1 MLFGTSITVT
11 TSQRDRRMWIGIIH
25 AICLTHKFLYGTPA
39 ALVMP
44 HFAEWERTGITELIH
59 IIVIGLEQVCD
70 LPHIKNFGNS
80 GAIIT
85 EFRTD
90 KDLQELMPKGRQNPF
105 AHMEGAVLAPGQCY
119 RTAVSM
125 PNAKTRLDKVTFHIK
140 YKSSTHEYVEEVP
153 LKIEASNDQ
162 LYVRAST
169 EGQELKIISYALQD
183 LAEKH
188 M

>member
-1 MLFGTSITVT
+1 MHMSTSDILDLAAVIVALAVGCGSIWVAVKTLKQNQKMIEDSTRPYITVYSDIT
-11 TSQRDRRMWIGIIH
+11 FFQQSMFYII
-25 AICLTHKFLYGTPA
+25 
-39 ALVMP
+39 
-44 HFAEWERTGITELIH
+44 
-59 IIVIGLEQVCD
+59 
-70 LPHIKNFGNS
+70 IKNFGNS

-105 AHMEGAVLAPGQCY
+105 AHMKGAVLAPGQCY

-125 PNAKTRLDKVTFHIK
+125 PDAKTRLDKVTFHIK
-140 YKSSTHEYVEEVP
+140 YKSSTHEYVEKVP